1 MKTEWIWIDGKTIPL
16 ADAKIGVEDRGFQFA
31 DGVYEVIRIYAGV
44 PFTLDEHLDRLQ
56 RSAEGI
62 ELSLPMPTARLQA
75 EILKLIAHTGMAEG
89 MVYLQVTRG
98 CAPRNHFYPDASCRP
113 TMLFYLRE
121 LPPIPEPEQVVG
133 AKLVTVEDE
142 RWKRC
147 WVKSI
152 ALLPNILAKNAA
164 ARKGADEAIFV
175 DERQQVWECSASN
188 IFGVSRGT
196 IFTPPIGPKVLPGI
210 TRQAILDLEPAIE
223 VRPVSVEEIR
233 NADELFI
240 TSTTREIGWVSQL
253 DGRTIA
259 SRPGAVTLDLHK
271 RLQQFVADRV
281 GTVATASR

>member
-1 MKTEWIWIDGKTIPL
+1 MKTEWIWIDGKTMPL
-16 ADAKIGVEDRGFQFA
+16 AEAKIGVEDRGFQFA
-31 DGVYEVIRIYAGV
+31 DGVYEVIRIYGGV
-44 PFTLDEHLDRLQ
+44 PFTLEEHLDRLQ

-62 ELSLPMPTARLQA
+62 ELPLPMPT
-75 EILKLIAHTGMAEG
+75 
-89 MVYLQVTRG
+89 
-98 CAPRNHFYPDASCRP
+98 RNHFYPDASCRP

-164 ARKGADEAIFV
+164 ARKGADEALFV